1 MFKTRL
7 SIVLIS
13 FLFWSCSNFE
23 FVYNSGSVKIKNSI
37 KEKTVIAVSGDDS
50 DIISSYLNNQIGSP
64 KKGSANYL
72 IIVNSKKSVGG
83 TVIEKDATASKIN
96 IEYNIVYEFK
106 NIKQSC
112 LIIKKELK
120 AKSSYDSKSAGY
132 SFGSDVSE
140 QETSKKI
147 IKTNIDNFLN
157 DLYLSEINLN
167 CKK

>member
-1 MFKTRL
+1 MFKTKL

-13 FLFWSCSNFE
+13 FLLWGCSNFE
-23 FVYNSGSVKIKNSI
+23 FVYNSGNIKIKNSI
-37 KEKTVIAVSGDDS
+37 KEKTIFSISGDDS
-50 DIISSYLNNQIGSP
+50 DIISTYLNNQIGSP
-64 KKGSANYL
+64 KKGGASYL
-72 IIVNSKKSVGG
+72 ITVNSKKSVEG

-96 IEYNIVYEFK
+96 IEYNILYEFK
-106 NIKQSC
+106 NIKQNC

-120 AKSSYDSKSAGY
+120 TKSTYDSKSAGY

-140 QETSKKI
+140 KETSTKI

-157 DLYLSEINLN
+157 DLYLSKISLS